1 MIDIYEEIDTK
12 KTISNLE
19 ENKNYLVKIIKSFYE
34 ATFLKIKDLQPN
46 LKGINFIACDLDTID
61 DYITKD
67 SMKLV
72 ENFDYFR
79 YVINAYISS
88 KYEGWTLANLKQLS
102 FYDEIKQYEEEL
114 AERISLVRIE
124 NIINQF

>member
-12 KTISNLE
+12 EIISNLE
-19 ENKNYLVKIIKSFYE
+19 ENKNCLVKIIKSFYE

-46 LKGINFIACDLDTID
+46 LKGINFIVCDLDTID

-88 KYEGWTLANLKQLS
+88 KYDGWTLANLKQLS